1 MPIYEYHCEDCQ
13 QLFEH
18 WQKTYD
24 PQETIDCPICKGTG
38 HKVISN
44 TSFVLK
50 GGGWYVTDYGNRKN
64 DGTKEAASSDG
75 TVAADAA
82 PAAAAPVS
90 SSGNSAAGTAAS
102 ATSTAASPAK
112 AATPAPS
119 PASSPAAGSASSS
132 ASQV

>member
-13 QLFEH
+13 QLFEQ

-24 PQETIDCPICKGTG
+24 PQETVDCPICKGTG

-64 DGTKEAASSDG
+64 DGAHEAASSG
-75 TVAADAA
+75 TTGDAA
-82 PAAAAPVS
+82 PAAAAS
-90 SSGNSAAGTAAS
+90 SSDSSGSAAGASSTTAP
-102 ATSTAASPAK
+102 AAPAK

-119 PASSPAAGSASSS
+119 SVTSSVA
-132 ASQV
+132 